1 VVAHEPDDR
10 TRSSLEEGARH
21 SREAVTRPAQEP
33 MRLVLW
39 RRHKWKILSLLFLL
53 LTELCLLLLGK
64 SLAMGPG

>member
-1 VVAHEPDDR
+1 VTHEREDR
-10 TRSSLEEGARH
+10 TRHALQDGERQ
-21 SREAVTRPAQEP
+21 SREAVTPVVRDP
-33 MRLVLW
+33 MHLVLW

>member
-1 VVAHEPDDR
+1 MTHEPDDP
-10 TRSSLEEGARH
+10 TRNALDEGARQ
-21 SREAVTRPAQEP
+21 SREALTPVRAPAHV
-33 MRLVLW
+33 VLW

>member
-1 VVAHEPDDR
+1 MTHEPDGP
-10 TRSSLEEGARH
+10 TRKALDEGARQSH
-21 SREAVTRPAQEP
+21 EALTPSVRDPAHV
-33 MRLVLW
+33 VLW

>member
-1 VVAHEPDDR
+1 MTHEPPDP
-10 TRSSLEEGARH
+10 TRNALEEGARQ
-21 SREAVTRPAQEP
+21 SRDALTPVRDPA
-33 MRLVLW
+33 RVVLW